1 MRCRRVRRQFH
12 QNHDCEEHTLS
23 TQSLAV
29 FSTKR
34 AGSQIRGGGGGGNS
48 GLDSKVAVFGYL
60 FICLNMLFFGWLNS
74 ADRHVFVILTREDH
88 WVENLTA
95 AWFFLASLLFFT
107 TAGTERDVFR
117 RTVYILGG
125 IVLLFVAGEEI
136 SWGQRMVGFSTPNFL
151 TDLNAQKEFN
161 LHNIRGLKIRGLPRY
176 GILML
181 CMVTCMAFFCDKRFL
196 LGIPVPSVL
205 SALGAMATIQYANPW
220 GASILSAEIIFNLLI
235 SLFVLYAFISRRAE
249 LITASISTAALA
261 LTLSYINADKPRL
274 GESEVHEYLTGIV
287 CMLLSIELA
296 LAQEP
301 IQRKVATLFNGLRSL
316 PYHLFPRRTE
326 TGRKGPLPPDSPL
339 RRSGVRCPPAWLT
352 VCLIVF
358 ACSIGLALFHYFND
372 RAMAAAVSGEPTVRS
387 TFDIHL
393 TESHVIYFKEPCDRT
408 DIEKTFF
415 LHLTPANVN
424 DLPAHRV
431 QHGFDNLDFNFILY
445 GTISDGRCLAPVA
458 LPRYAIVSIR
468 TGQFI
473 PGEGKVWKAEIPFRE

>member
-1 MRCRRVRRQFH
+1 MSRTRVPAA
-12 QNHDCEEHTLS
+12 
-23 TQSLAV
+23 AV
-29 FSTKR
+29 AHRKS
-34 AGSQIRGGGGGGNS
+34 GGNS
-48 GLDSKVAVFGYL
+48 GLDSKVAVFGYC

-74 ADRHVFVILTREDH
+74 TDRSIFSTLTREDH

-95 AWFFLASLLFFT
+95 VWFFLASLLFFT

-125 IVLLFVAGEEI
+125 IALLFVAGEEI
-136 SWGQRMVGFSTPNFL
+136 NWGQRIVGFSTPNFL

-205 SALGAMATIQYANPW
+205 LALGAMVTIQYANPW

-261 LTLSYINADKPRL
+261 LTLSYVNADKPRL
-274 GESEVHEYLTGIV
+274 GESEVHEYLIGIV
-287 CMLLSIELA
+287 CILLSIELT
-296 LAQEP
+296 LAQES
-301 IQRKVATLFNGLRSL
+301 IQRKVTTLFIGLKPL
-316 PYHLFPRRTE
+316 PYHLFPCRIE

-339 RRSGVRCPPAWLT
+339 RRSGVCCPPAWLT
-352 VCLIVF
+352 VCFIVF

-393 TESHVIYFKEPCDRT
+393 TEDRMIYSKEPCDLA
-408 DIEKTFF
+408 DIKKRFF

-424 DLPAHRV
+424 DLPASRV
-431 QHGFDNLDFNFILY
+431 QHGFDNLDFNFILTG
-445 GTISDGRCLAPVA
+445 GTTSDGRCLAAVA
-458 LPRYAIVSIR
+458 LPRYTIASIR
-468 TGQFI
+468 TGQII
-473 PGEGKVWKAEIPFRE
+473 PSEGKVWRRVWQAEFPFRE